1 MRQRLIEA
9 GARTWTRNALTE
21 DDVPRNALCIARA
34 PDLDDRSDL
43 PVWRARETR
52 RPDLL
57 VRLTGFDRHECS
69 VESAGV
75 SSTLRYRSDV
85 SIRDLLAP
93 SRPICVD
100 ITGLPMRAWGP
111 LVRVALL
118 DHRELWLAYA
128 EPREYQAH
136 KSPTPPELFDLSE
149 RVGDVEGLPGMVRLA
164 GPSPGTQV
172 VLVILLGFEG
182 GRARHITTTL
192 EPELTI
198 VPVIGVPGM
207 HAEYAT
213 QAVECNREFLK
224 NTYGVTQI
232 RWVDAVCPFG
242 VRDLL
247 RDIASEHGGSYMYVA
262 PIGTKPHALG
272 ALLYSLSCPS
282 DCEIIYDHPT
292 PRRDATSGIG
302 KTHLYRVN

>member
-9 GARTWTRNALTE
+9 SARTWTCNPLTE
-21 DDVPRNALCIARA
+21 HDLPRNALCIARA
-34 PDLDDRSDL
+34 PDFEDRSDL
-43 PVWRARETR
+43 PVWKAREKR
-52 RPDLL
+52 RPDLV
-57 VRLTGFDRHECS
+57 VRLTDFARYECTM
-69 VESAGV
+69 ESAGM
-75 SSTLRYRSDV
+75 SSTLRYWSDV
-85 SIRDLLAP
+85 SIRGLLGSDGP
-93 SRPICVD
+93 LCLD
-100 ITGLPMRAWGP
+100 ITSLPMSVWGP

-136 KSPTPPELFDLSE
+136 KRPTPPELFDLSE

-164 GPSPGTQV
+164 GPPPDTHL

-182 GRARHITTTL
+182 GRARHIATTL

-224 NTYGVTQI
+224 NTYGLTQI

-247 RDIASEHGGSYMYVA
+247 SDIAGEHSGSYMYLA

-272 ALLYSLSCPS
+272 ALLYALSCPS
-282 DCEIIYDHPT
+282 DCQIIYDHPT

-302 KTHLYRVN
+302 KTYLYRVN